1 MGNRQY
7 YSSSSQSSEK
17 FNSIQTAF
25 GMVIIFLIIFIL
37 GIINQ
42 YGKTDLTVQLLYIP
56 IFISVIV
63 FGIKGGVATA
73 AFAGISV
80 KPFIMMYA
88 LSNTTVTAF
97 SWATQTLMFLVS
109 VGLFN
114 IMINYYKNFK
124 ELEKAKT
131 YENTN
136 TGSTSILM
144 YNLNNIVEAIKYIN
158 ISFTTFEYKNLNF
171 INSNI
176 NFISGKKSYELII
189 INKYS
194 DNSFKELN
202 ERIAS

>member
-7 YSSSSQSSEK
+7 DSFSSQSSEEYY
-17 FNSIQTAF
+17 SIQTAF

-42 YGKTDLTVQLLYIP
+42 YGRAVLTLQLLYIP
-56 IFISVIV
+56 IFISVLA
-63 FGIKGGVATA
+63 FGIRGGIATA
-73 AFAGISV
+73 LFAGISV

-88 LSNTTVTAF
+88 LSNTTAAAS
-97 SWATQTLMFLVS
+97 SWVTQTLMFLVS
-109 VGLFN
+109 VGLFS

-124 ELEKAKT
+124 ELEKAIP

-136 TGSTSILM
+136 TGSANVIM
-144 YNLNNIVEAIKYIN
+144 FNLNNIVEAIKYIN

-189 INKYS
+189 VNKYS
-194 DNSFKELN
+194 ENNFEEFN